1 MKPRDLPLWGALVL
15 AALAA
20 FGCIFLCLGSVVWTR
35 SLGFGLLLFLPALV
49 LGVLALVRSRI
60 SEKLSFRLGLVLLLL
75 GLLLQIVGG
84 FVLLFFLGFTDE
96 TEDPRFYRR
105 ALRRSSYAASE
116 LANLDVFP
124 DSVPEHAQDVAF
136 HFQPAVLQGGEE
148 LYLTCTLPQEA
159 VQALEKRLE
168 PISREIV
175 PAGPQNTWEPR
186 ILQWFSQSGPWTR
199 YRLTEP
205 GESGRNHGTS
215 LCVYL
220 CPSTNQVIWTY
231 DRW

>member
-186 ILQWFSQSGPWTR
+186 ILQWFSQSGP
-199 YRLTEP
+199 
-205 GESGRNHGTS
+205 
-215 LCVYL
+215 
-220 CPSTNQVIWTY
+220 
-231 DRW
+231 